1 MKGFTV
7 DDLKYFTYEYEKA
20 CNLGKMYLLSKI
32 HKRYSDSRET
42 DHLFEPVECLLKRY
56 PNFWII
62 TLNQTCKMINHTLG
76 ILEIVDM
83 WAIWA
88 NPKPKKQKETHSEKI
103 CYIFPK
109 KVPPTFW
116 GDCLPSRK
124 IKKCSILYSDC

>member
-42 DHLFEPVECLLKRY
+42 DHLFQPVECLLKRY

-62 TLNQTCKMINHTLG
+62 TLNQTCKMIYIRDSGNSRYVGYLG
-76 ILEIVDM
+76 KPQ
-83 WAIWA
+83 AQKTKR
-88 NPKPKKQKETHSEKI
+88 NP
-103 CYIFPK
+103 
-109 KVPPTFW
+109 
-116 GDCLPSRK
+116 L
-124 IKKCSILYSDC
+124 